1 MAKILLSDVA
11 SSKSVMEYVTS
22 PADSEEVAIATDEP
36 VDIFSASVTSVLSSE
51 RASSLISVTEKLI

>member
-22 PADSEEVAIATDEP
+22 PAASEELAIATDDP
-36 VDIFSASVTSVLSSE
+36 VDIFSASVTSVLSNE